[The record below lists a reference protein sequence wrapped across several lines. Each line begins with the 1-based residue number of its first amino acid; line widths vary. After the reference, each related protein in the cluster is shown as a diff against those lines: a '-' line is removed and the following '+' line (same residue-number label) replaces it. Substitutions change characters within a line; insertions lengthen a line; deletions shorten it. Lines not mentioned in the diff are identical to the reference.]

1 MRNFASGTT
10 VSVEKTKG
18 EIEALVNKAGA
29 EAFLSGSKPGQSM
42 IQFSLKGRI
51 IRFSLPLPDRNDKK
65 FQRCGRYNTQQRSPE
80 AAYNVWEQA
89 CREKWRALFL
99 SIKAKLYSIETGIE
113 QFDSAFMAQIV
124 MPDGKT
130 MEELCVPLISQAYE
144 NGRMPDMNILAL
156 TY

>member
-1 MRNFASGTT
+1 MRQFAQGTS

-18 EIEALVNKAGA
+18 EIEALVSKAGA
-29 EAFLSGSKPGQSM
+29 DAFASASKLGQAM
-42 IQFSLKGRI
+42 IQFKLKERV
-51 IRFSLPLPDRNDKK
+51 IRFGLPLPDRNAKQ
-65 FQRCGRYNTQQRSPE
+65 FSHCGRYMTQLRAPE
-80 AAYNVWEQA
+80 AAYKAWEQA

-124 MPDGKT
+124 MPNRKT
-130 MEELCVPLISQAYE
+130 MEELCVPMIGQAYE
-144 NGRMPDMNILAL
+144 SGQMPDMNVLAL